1 MQIIGLLSI
10 LIAFVA
16 LVYFSFKGYSLLYV
30 APLCALFVAI
40 CNQLPLLTSFT
51 QVFMG
56 AFSGIVMDL
65 FLIFLSAILMGRLY
79 RILVQRSPLLNF

>member
-16 LVYFSFKGYSLLYV
+16 LVFFSFKGYSLLYV

-40 CNQLPLLTSFT
+40 CNQLPLLTS
-51 QVFMG
+51 
-56 AFSGIVMDL
+56 
-65 FLIFLSAILMGRLY
+65 
-79 RILVQRSPLLNF
+79 